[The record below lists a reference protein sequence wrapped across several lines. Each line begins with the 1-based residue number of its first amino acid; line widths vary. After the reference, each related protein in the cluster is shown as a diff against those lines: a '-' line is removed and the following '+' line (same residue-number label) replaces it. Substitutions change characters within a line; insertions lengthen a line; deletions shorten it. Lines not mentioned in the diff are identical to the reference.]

1 MTTSTTFEE
10 LKQALTAVPA
20 KPDGVSASDLE
31 LLPEAAQSVLRK
43 MLRQGSMK
51 ISEFQSLIKLE
62 MTESR
67 AVIEILIEKGFLEKV
82 TPDSEAAA
90 DPVYRLNIA
99 RKRGGTAPLKIWE
112 ALEK

>member
-1 MTTSTTFEE
+1 MTFDE
-10 LKQALTAVPA
+10 LKQALAAVAA
-20 KPDGVSASDLE
+20 KPDGVAASDLE
-31 LLPEAAQSVLRK
+31 LLPGAAQSALRK

-51 ISEFQSLIKLE
+51 LSEFQSLIKLE
-62 MTESR
+62 LGEAREIM
-67 AVIEILIEKGFLEKV
+67 EILIEKGFVEKV
-82 TPDSEAAA
+82 TPESEATH